1 MCGLSPCV
9 VVQLKKEVQAA
20 HINQGLCKLVL
31 ANVRSPSLFPIVVLT
46 DLQSCWQLMWM
57 NGPLIFTAKP
67 DASTAIS
74 IIRLLV
80 QQVRWVLLRV
90 VADSVRGQRADL
102 TSYAPGCRLMR

>member
-20 HINQGLCKLVL
+20 HINQGLCELVL

-57 NGPLIFTAKP
+57 NGPVIFTAKP

-80 QQVRWVLLRV
+80 QQVRWSCFVSPLILSEPV
-90 VADSVRGQRADL
+90 SGL
-102 TSYAPGCRLMR
+102 TSLVMPLVAG